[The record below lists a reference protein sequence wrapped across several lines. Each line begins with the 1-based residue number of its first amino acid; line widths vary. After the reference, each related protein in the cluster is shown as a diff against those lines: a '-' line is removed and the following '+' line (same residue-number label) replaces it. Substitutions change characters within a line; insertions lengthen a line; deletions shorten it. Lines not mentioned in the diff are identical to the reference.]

1 MRAGF
6 PHSDIS
12 GSMLVC
18 QLPGAF
24 RRLPR
29 PSSPVIA
36 KASTT
41 CTCSLDPITLSPR
54 ALIKK
59 ARSPWLQANSCLPH
73 SKSFCALRTQR
84 YNLYPSRLSRTRS
97 VRRHHASAPNRD
109 LYFFQIFKEQ
119 NSRSTQKESVVQRS
133 RKRSTTDSGVM
144 VEVNGI
150 EPMTSCLQSRRS
162 PNLATPPV
170 SEGSL

>member
-1 MRAGF
+1 MKASPISLATTLGISVDFCSSAYLDVSVQRVSSYLPMYSAGGSLAGGF

-41 CTCSLDPITLSPR
+41 CTYSLDPIALNPLQLPPSP
-54 ALIKK
+54 ASTVK
-59 ARSPWLQANSCLPH
+59 ASHPQDFSRKCLPLH
-73 SKSFCALRTQR
+73 TTPTSYRRPDMVRAIQSLNPERTD
-84 YNLYPSRLSRTRS
+84 LAIRT
-97 VRRHHASAPNRD
+97 
-109 LYFFQIFKEQ
+109 
-119 NSRSTQKESVVQRS
+119 
-133 RKRSTTDSGVM
+133 
-144 VEVNGI
+144 
-150 EPMTSCLQSRRS
+150 
-162 PNLATPPV
+162 
-170 SEGSL
+170 SLLLPHC